1 MDDSKNKVE
10 KNADK
15 LEKIREMRE
24 RLAKNY
30 GTSNYYFYLKS
41 NILSKGAGGR

>member
-1 MDDSKNKVE
+1 MNGENKKTE
-10 KNADK
+10 KDINRM
-15 LEKIREMRE
+15 EKIKEMRE

-41 NILSKGAGGR
+41 NILSKGTGGR